1 MVSSG
6 IEQLDRLLKS
16 GYPDKSAILVVGPPG
31 IGKEAL
37 GYWFTQRGLAEGD
50 FCLYVTRLS
59 VSEVLQDV
67 RAFGANGHSSPV
79 WFAREGGQVKCDL
92 NDLAGLSFNLKETL
106 RRNGDKG
113 IRIVTDILSSLLML
127 NSPETIYRFLS
138 QLLSEVKQFNA
149 VFLATLEEGMH
160 QPQVQAAMQQ
170 LFDGVVELRFYE
182 QGLNVLPLLRI
193 RKMRGMPPEPGY
205 FNFAFT
211 HRKVEITA
219 YAK

>member
-67 RAFGANGHSSPV
+67 RTFGANGQSSPV

-92 NDLAGLSFNLKETL
+92 NDLAGLSFNLKENL

-205 FNFAFT
+205 FIFAFT